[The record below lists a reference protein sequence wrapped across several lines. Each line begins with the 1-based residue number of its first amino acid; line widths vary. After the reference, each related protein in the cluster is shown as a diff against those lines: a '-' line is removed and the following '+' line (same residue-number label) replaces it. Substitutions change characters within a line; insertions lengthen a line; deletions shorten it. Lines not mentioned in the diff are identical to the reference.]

1 MLKQVLRRTILN
13 LRNWLME
20 DGARRK
26 GPEDYQCSYLWLNSL
41 FGALIKEG
49 KGQLRPSYTWGALQ
63 AVYLARTIGVD
74 RVSLIEFGVA
84 GGNGLI
90 ALERAAE
97 MLEREFE
104 VGVDV
109 YGFDSGCGLPQPT
122 DYRDL
127 PNLFSEGSFPMNE
140 KELRARLK
148 RANLILGLVKETI
161 PAFIASKPA
170 PVAFISFDLDLYS
183 STTQTF
189 RLLEADT
196 SLLMPR
202 IHCHFDDIL
211 GFTHADHNGERLAIT
226 EFNASNPN
234 RKISPIYG
242 LRHYLPRPYLNDI
255 WAEQAYMAH
264 ILDHPLYNKRD
275 YLVQSRL
282 DLSH

>member
-1 MLKQVLRRTILN
+1 
-13 LRNWLME
+13 ME
-20 DGARRK
+20 DGVRRK
-26 GPEDYQCSYLWLNSL
+26 DPGDYECCYLWLNSL
-41 FGALIKEG
+41 FGALIREG
-49 KGQLRPSYTWGALQ
+49 KGKLRPSYAWGALQ
-63 AVYLARTIGVD
+63 GVHLARTIGVS

-97 MLEREFE
+97 MVEHEFG

-109 YGFDSGCGLPQPT
+109 YGFDSSCGLPQPT

-140 KELRARLK
+140 NKLRARLR
-148 RANLILGLVKETI
+148 RASLVLGLVKETV

-183 STTQTF
+183 STMQAF
-189 RLLEADT
+189 QLLEAET

-202 IHCHFDDIL
+202 VHCHFDDVL
-211 GFTHADHNGERLAIT
+211 GFTHADHNGERLAIS
-226 EFNASNPN
+226 EFNASNSR

-242 LRHYLPRPYLNDI
+242 LKHYLPRSHFNDI
-255 WAEQAYMAH
+255 WVDQAYMVH
-264 ILDHPLYNKRD
+264 ILDHPLYNKFD
-275 YLVQSRL
+275 YLVQRRM